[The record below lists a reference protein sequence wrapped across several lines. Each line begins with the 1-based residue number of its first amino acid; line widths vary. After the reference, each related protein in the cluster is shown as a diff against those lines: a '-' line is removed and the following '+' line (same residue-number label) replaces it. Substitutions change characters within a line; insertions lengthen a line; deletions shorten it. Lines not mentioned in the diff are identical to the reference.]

1 MMLLIIAFFSIVVP
15 SFFSLSN
22 ATNIIRQGTVLAL
35 AAFGQTFVIL
45 VAGIDLSIGAIMG
58 LTSSTLALLMLQGY
72 PVVTAVLLA
81 LLVALACGAING
93 LLANYIGLDPF
104 VATFGMQ
111 SMALGVALTITQ
123 ERTIFGFSGDLRF
136 LMNGKVL
143 GVPVPLLIVVAIW
156 IVLHFVLTRTAWGMS
171 IYAIGGNEEAAR
183 LSGIPVKFRK
193 TLLYCISGLLAGCAG
208 VLFLA
213 RSNSASAI
221 DPIGYEFDS
230 ICVVVLGG
238 TAMAGGIGGVKN
250 TLIGVALLATLRNG
264 MNMWGVNLYLQL
276 VLVGVILIF
285 ALIAE
290 RRQAASRAKALSQT
304 VPGRGNE

>member
-1 MMLLIIAFFSIVVP
+1 
-15 SFFSLSN
+15 
-22 ATNIIRQGTVLAL
+22 
-35 AAFGQTFVIL
+35 
-45 VAGIDLSIGAIMG
+45 
-58 LTSSTLALLMLQGY
+58 
-72 PVVTAVLLA
+72 
-81 LLVALACGAING
+81 
-93 LLANYIGLDPF
+93 
-104 VATFGMQ
+104 
-111 SMALGVALTITQ
+111 
-123 ERTIFGFSGDLRF
+123 
-136 LMNGKVL
+136 MNGKVL

-238 TAMAGGIGGVKN
+238 TAMAGGIGGVKT
-250 TLIGVALLATLRNG
+250 TLLGVALLATLRNG
-264 MNMWGVNLYLQL
+264 MNMCG
-276 VLVGVILIF
+276 
-285 ALIAE
+285 
-290 RRQAASRAKALSQT
+290 RQSLFAASPCRRNPNIRAHRRKTAGRQQGKGLVTT